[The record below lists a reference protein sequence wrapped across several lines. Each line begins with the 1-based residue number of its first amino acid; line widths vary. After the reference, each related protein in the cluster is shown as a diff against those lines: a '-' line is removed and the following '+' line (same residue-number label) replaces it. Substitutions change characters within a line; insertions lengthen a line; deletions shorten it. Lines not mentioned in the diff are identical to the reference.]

1 MKRKV
6 TIALGVAAALSAAS
20 LFAGERVV
28 IEAVLVRV
36 NDRIMTVSDFQ
47 QRLQIELSQAPA
59 PPSGEA
65 LRDFALRLFNSTVD
79 EMVLLERAH
88 EKRLSV
94 DDEMVD
100 RQIDGL
106 RKDNDLLDDEQFEQA
121 LRGAGMT
128 VEQLRARYR
137 HQMLITRA
145 AQSEITPTEIT
156 EEELRQSYEA
166 NKDRFRIPAKV
177 ELEQLFFATA
187 GDGSDRDQV
196 LRLATGLVDRVR
208 QGSDMRAEATLAG
221 IEMQELGAIPEG
233 DLRQDLRAVLEGLNE
248 GELTNPLDTGGGVQ
262 VIRLVR
268 RIPAGYQPFE
278 EVRESIRR
286 QKSLAAYDEQTRG
299 VVERLKSEYLVEIHE
314 ERLAQ
319 LISSI
324 GGAA

>member
-65 LRDFALRLFNSTVD
+65 LRDCALRLFNSTVD